1 VDGQEL
7 VVPEELLDALQ
18 VESEAVGGLGNGEP
32 LAHQC
37 VGLSVDLDFG
47 NGVRHASLLTI
58 FGTF

>member
-1 VDGQEL
+1 
-7 VVPEELLDALQ
+7 LLDPLEINAEAL
-18 VESEAVGGLGNGEP
+18 GGLRDGEP